1 MPKRKVDSLFAFPDF
16 GTTNGRLHATLKTI
30 STHTMKD
37 FKNIFFDLGG
47 VLFNLN
53 TRAAFRAFK
62 ALGMGIPDE
71 IIADNQPL
79 NGMPEGQE
87 IVRLIHS
94 MDLGKVRGTEFME
107 IVKRECRPG
116 TTEAEILHAYN
127 GMIEVPVTRLELLKR
142 LRSKYKVY
150 LLSNIGDLHWE
161 AARNMAAAVGYPMEE
176 CFDHCFCSFE
186 MGVAKP
192 DPLIFER
199 AIAESGVVP
208 EETLYI
214 DDFDANIEAGR
225 RAGLLAYK
233 IVGNTLEQHVPILF
247 PEFC

>member
-1 MPKRKVDSLFAFPDF
+1 
-16 GTTNGRLHATLKTI
+16 
-30 STHTMKD
+30 MKD

-94 MDLGKVRGTEFME
+94 ME

-192 DPLIFER
+192 D
-199 AIAESGVVP
+199 IAESGVVP

>member
-1 MPKRKVDSLFAFPDF
+1 
-16 GTTNGRLHATLKTI
+16 
-30 STHTMKD
+30 MKD
-37 FKNIFFDLGG
+37 FKYIFFYLGG

-62 ALGMGIPDE
+62 ELGMGIPDE

-79 NGMPEGQE
+79 NGLPEGQA
-87 IVRLIHS
+87 IVKLIHS
-94 MDLGKVRGTEFME
+94 MDLGKIRGPEFME
-107 IVKRECRPG
+107 IVKNECRPG
-116 TTEAEILHAYN
+116 TTDAEILQAYN
-127 GMIEVPVTRLELLKR
+127 GMIEVPVARLQLLKR
-142 LRSKYKVY
+142 LRTKYKVY
-150 LLSNIGDLHWE
+150 LLSNIGDLHW
-161 AARNMAAAVGYPMEE
+161 MAAQEKAVELGYSMDE

-225 RAGLLAYK
+225 RAGLMAYK
-233 IVGNTLEQHVPILF
+233 IDGNTLEQHIPILF
-247 PEFC
+247 PDFC

>member
-1 MPKRKVDSLFAFPDF
+1 
-16 GTTNGRLHATLKTI
+16 
-30 STHTMKD
+30 MKD

-94 MDLGKVRGTEFME
+94 MDLGKVRGAEFME

-192 DPLIFER
+192 DPVIFER

-214 DDFDANIEAGR
+214 DDFDANIEAGS

-233 IVGNTLEQHVPILF
+233 IVGNPLEPHAPILV

>member
-1 MPKRKVDSLFAFPDF
+1 
-16 GTTNGRLHATLKTI
+16 
-30 STHTMKD
+30 MKP

-62 ALGMGIPDE
+62 ELGMAIPDE

-79 NGMPEGQE
+79 NGLPEGQA
-87 IVRLIHS
+87 IVKLIHS
-94 MDLGKVRGTEFME
+94 MDIGTVRAPQFME
-107 IVKRECRPG
+107 IVRNECRPG
-116 TTEAEILHAYN
+116 TTDAEILRAYN
-127 GMIEVPVTRLELLKR
+127 GMIEVPVARLQLLKR
-142 LRSKYKVY
+142 LRTKYKVF

-161 AARNMAAAVGYPMEE
+161 AARKMAASLGYAMED
-176 CFDHCFCSFE
+176 CFDHCFCSYQ

-192 DPLIFER
+192 DAAIFER
-199 AIAESGVVP
+199 AIAESGVDP
-208 EETLYI
+208 AETLYI
-214 DDFDANIEAGR
+214 DDFDANIAAGR

-233 IVGNTLEQHVPILF
+233 IEGNTLEQHIPLLF